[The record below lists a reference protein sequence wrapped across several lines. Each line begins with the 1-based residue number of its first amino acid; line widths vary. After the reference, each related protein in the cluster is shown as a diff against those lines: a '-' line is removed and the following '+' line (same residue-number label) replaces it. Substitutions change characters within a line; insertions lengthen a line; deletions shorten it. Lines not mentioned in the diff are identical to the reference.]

1 MLPKQVKQSRFLN
14 IMVLW
19 TVVCGLWTANAAAQN
34 HITDTT
40 AEIVTYWKQGES
52 RLLQIVNTREKY
64 FNEALVFKTKSAS
77 DVLMTV
83 QEARDTTYVI
93 DWLYKETTVSET
105 EEPIAKRLAEISNG
119 FRIEYQTNETGMFQK
134 LLNYAEM
141 EKFYAKGME
150 KMYQQ
155 YGVDTTNDM
164 LLKVLESIFVR
175 KEIIDGTFTKEIKL
189 FHMPFG
195 AEYNLN
201 KTNEEIITLPHPF
214 MDDTIQTV
222 LKFQLTKI
230 DLPGM
235 MATLECVQQITRKDS
250 ERILNVY
257 HKKMEG
263 MNQKP
268 DPRAKPFESIYKTT
282 YDIELV
288 SGWLSKVTYEQT
300 SIYDH
305 ITQKDI
311 TTITTQPIK

>member
-1 MLPKQVKQSRFLN
+1 MTPKLLAPINFLKLLLLFATVYGLPTTDL
-14 IMVLW
+14 
-19 TVVCGLWTANAAAQN
+19 TAQN

-40 AEIVTYWKQGES
+40 AEIVPYWKVGDS
-52 RLLQIVNTREKY
+52 RKLQIVNTREKY
-64 FNEALVFKTKSAS
+64 FNEALVFKTKSFS
-77 DVLMTV
+77 DLTMTI
-83 QEARDTTYVI
+83 QEEYDTTYVI
-93 DWLYKETTVSET
+93 DWQYKETNVSET
-105 EEPIAKRLAEISNG
+105 EEPIVKRLAEISNG
-119 FRIEYQTNETGMFQK
+119 FRIQYQTSETGMFQK

-155 YGVDTTNDM
+155 YGVDSTNDM
-164 LLKVLESIFVR
+164 LLKVLESVFVR

-201 KTNEEIITLPHPF
+201 KINEEIITLPHPF

-230 DLPGM
+230 DLPNM
-235 MATLECVQQITRKDS
+235 MATLECVQKITRQDT
-250 ERILNVY
+250 ERMLNVY

-268 DPRAKPFESIYKTT
+268 DPRAKPFESLYRTI
-282 YDIELV
+282 YDIELM

-300 SIYDH
+300 SVYDH
-305 ITQKDI
+305 ITQKDV
-311 TTITTQPIK
+311 TTITTGPVK